1 MPPIEKHIQTSLS
14 RTGKEY
20 REIHEWIDDPEKK
33 NERHDITKVLKFAK
47 MFEEKYGEEAA
58 QEYVQHLSDDLKG
71 KFGHVIEDIE
81 KIVGDTLSYFGA
93 DSLKPGG

>member
-1 MPPIEKHIQTSLS
+1 MPSIDKHVQTSIE

-33 NERHDITKVLKFAK
+33 VERHDITRTLELGK

-58 QEYVQHLSDDLKG
+58 REYLQHLHDDLRAR
-71 KFGHVIEDIE
+71 FGHLMEDVQ
-81 KIVGDTLSYFGA
+81 KLVTDTLSYFGV
-93 DSLKPGG
+93 K

>member
-20 REIHEWIDDPEKK
+20 REIHEWIDDPGKK

-47 MFEEKYGEEAA
+47 MFEEKYGEEGA

-81 KIVGDTLSYFGA
+81 NIVGETLSYFGA
-93 DSLKPGG
+93 E